1 MTPERIYYII
11 NIMSIRLIKIT
22 LVILAFFLIA
32 LSLDEAFS
40 DKRLTDDLI
49 LSIDKAKK
57 ETPPSKVLYRQYV
70 DSGTYYLEQGL
81 YQEAKD
87 ILWKAI
93 NLFPDDPDAYVNVAI
108 VSLREKDFDS
118 ALRILEQ
125 AEGLASEDY
134 AKKEILFY
142 NLGLSHFM
150 KKDYEKS
157 TAYFLK
163 ALGVYP
169 NFSEAMYYLGI
180 AYARLDQKDKAF
192 TNIFMAKHMFDKEG
206 KIEYRDKANQF
217 LQALVGE
224 QQVDNISMSKT
235 FLEEGKKSIAQNEL
249 DRAVI
254 LLEESIYLNPKYIDT
269 YYELALL
276 YSRKQAFHNAVGYLN
291 RIIQIDPTYVKAYS
305 ALGYAYR
312 ELRNYE
318 QAIGALEKACALD
331 KENPVAYYDV
341 ATAYM
346 EAMQFYTATKYLGE
360 AKALALKKKDAAL
373 LEKINTAYAQCEK
386 SQVPKHTLPHYP
398 KVTKYKKSSEN
409 LYPYY
414 ATSGNKG
421 FLNKGYFTVLP
432 EAKLTDKDKKELDN
446 VTSTTEY

>member
-134 AKKEILFY
+134 AKKEILF
-142 NLGLSHFM
+142 
-150 KKDYEKS
+150 
-157 TAYFLK
+157 
-163 ALGVYP
+163 
-169 NFSEAMYYLGI
+169 
-180 AYARLDQKDKAF
+180 
-192 TNIFMAKHMFDKEG
+192 
-206 KIEYRDKANQF
+206 
-217 LQALVGE
+217 
-224 QQVDNISMSKT
+224 
-235 FLEEGKKSIAQNEL
+235 
-249 DRAVI
+249 
-254 LLEESIYLNPKYIDT
+254 
-269 YYELALL
+269 
-276 YSRKQAFHNAVGYLN
+276 
-291 RIIQIDPTYVKAYS
+291 
-305 ALGYAYR
+305 
-312 ELRNYE
+312 
-318 QAIGALEKACALD
+318 
-331 KENPVAYYDV
+331 
-341 ATAYM
+341 
-346 EAMQFYTATKYLGE
+346 
-360 AKALALKKKDAAL
+360 
-373 LEKINTAYAQCEK
+373 
-386 SQVPKHTLPHYP
+386 
-398 KVTKYKKSSEN
+398 
-409 LYPYY
+409 
-414 ATSGNKG
+414 
-421 FLNKGYFTVLP
+421 
-432 EAKLTDKDKKELDN
+432 
-446 VTSTTEY
+446 